1 MNLKR
6 YYNLGKNVLYPIN
19 RSITGKGVRQTL
31 RIIKNEFPEL
41 KIKKVKSGSKAF
53 DWTVPPEWNV
63 KQAFIKDKYGKKI
76 IDIKTNNLHLVGYS
90 EPVHCFLKKK
100 KAA

>member
-41 KIKKVKSGSKAF
+41 KIKKLNLVVKLLIGQSHQNGMLSKHLL
-53 DWTVPPEWNV
+53 
-63 KQAFIKDKYGKKI
+63 KI
-76 IDIKTNNLHLVGYS
+76 NMAKR
-90 EPVHCFLKKK
+90 
-100 KAA
+100 